1 MTVGKRFDA
10 MMASYSS
17 WDNLEI
23 PLKVELKS
31 PAKFSLS
38 GRMYME
44 NGQSILVSM
53 RLLGFEVATMYADSD
68 SLYCVDKV
76 HKIVVAEN
84 MKNLTQLTGI
94 DITQLQSLML
104 GRAFLPGEPGRLSRK
119 TKGLSF
125 EESTDDGVGR
135 HNWSFSLSASG
146 KRHYVCRFDVDP
158 EVNQLSRLSVILPG
172 RDPIACEYVD
182 WTETSLGLFPRLL
195 SCNTKIS
202 TKQLDATL
210 RYTPSGLKF
219 NSDKLQHFKQP
230 DGSYRRIG
238 LAELIKVLSKAT
250 L

>member
-1 MTVGKRFDA
+1 MNSIPLSPISMRQYIHYIYALITVCVMTFGSAVLPGCSSSRTTTVAKSDLSAMNVGKRFDA

-125 EESTDDGVGR
+125 EESTDDGVEW
-135 HNWSFSLSASG
+135 HNWSFSLSVEA
-146 KRHYVCRFDVDP
+146 V
-158 EVNQLSRLSVILPG
+158 SVTMN
-172 RDPIACEYVD
+172 V
-182 WTETSLGLFPRLL
+182 GLMSTRR
-195 SCNTKIS
+195 SIS
-202 TKQLDATL
+202 SVGFQ
-210 RYTPSGLKF
+210 
-219 NSDKLQHFKQP
+219 
-230 DGSYRRIG
+230 
-238 LAELIKVLSKAT
+238 
-250 L
+250 